1 MSRKRRH
8 INARNDEWIVV
19 HRKPGKGGGA
29 GENPL
34 GCLIIIIVVAFL
46 LNSC

>member
-19 HRKPGKGGGA
+19 HRPHQRQSA
-29 GENPL
+29 GNPL
-34 GCLIIIIVVAFL
+34 GCLLIIVVIAFL
-46 LNSC
+46 LHSC